1 MISDS
6 NPLEAIK
13 MYLLLVYESSAPSE
27 FIIFL
32 LFNALC
38 SKSKTFS
45 LISFLSGSYLSQ
57 RSRFSMSSLLGI
69 EIWLLFAK
77 PQNSSVGTTFTI
89 SITFSMRLFIFLCSI
104 FVVDIIDCLFLII
117 TLIPISLVIDS
128 SVFSISPNLH
138 DELLFSEEEKTTS
151 ASSAP
156 FFFNFFKISCRKFL
170 SIS

>member
-1 MISDS
+1 
-6 NPLEAIK
+6 
-13 MYLLLVYESSAPSE
+13 
-27 FIIFL
+27 
-32 LFNALC
+32 
-38 SKSKTFS
+38 
-45 LISFLSGSYLSQ
+45 
-57 RSRFSMSSLLGI
+57 MSSLLGI

-104 FVVDIIDCLFLII
+104 FVVDIIDCLFLFI